1 MEERGAAAHTTFA
14 DIRRALADRVDN
26 LRARDRRALESELGR
41 LFLYI
46 WALADRHG
54 VDWFAAARS
63 EIDLDAT
70 GRLVALHRPEPS

>member
-1 MEERGAAAHTTFA
+1 MEEGRIAAPTAFA
-14 DIRRALADRVDN
+14 DIKRALADRIVN
-26 LRARDRRALESELGR
+26 LRARDPNALEPELGR

-63 EIDLDAT
+63 EVETKA
-70 GRLVALHRPEPS
+70 A